1 MSLHMFLFVSIK
13 PLPAT
18 PYRFRQHATYKMN
31 SLGQIEKDIFYKENE
46 KGGINVQ
53 WYERHEHI

>member
-1 MSLHMFLFVSIK
+1 MFLFVSIK